1 MVVYQY
7 RCWQCG
13 VYEVRRSMGE
23 APATCRCVTCGLPGR
38 RLYSAPSLARTP
50 KAVGEAL
57 TRAEKSRDE
66 PEVVTRV
73 PPRESPRSSPPRPV
87 PGVADLPK
95 W

>member
-1 MVVYQY
+1 MVSYQY

-13 VYEVRRSMGE
+13 VYEVRRPMGE
-23 APATCRCVTCGLPGR
+23 APATCRCATCGLTGR

-66 PEVVTRV
+66 PEVVTQV
-73 PPRESPRSSPPRPV
+73 PPGASPHSSPSRPP
-87 PGVADLPK
+87 PGVANLPQ